1 LTHQGW
7 FTWDASW
14 TWGITL
20 IACTVALHVSCV
32 VLAALGLRRLRIART
47 RGKHRLLDTTVGAII
62 VIVAVA
68 WLLAVAHA
76 VECTIWAA
84 AYLHLGGVE
93 NPADAMLYSIVS
105 LTTRGTSGLVLL
117 HHWLMMGAIESIDG
131 LLLFGISTAFL
142 FHVMRGWLPDFT
154 LRRS

>member
-1 LTHQGW
+1 MTHQGW

-20 IACTVALHVSCV
+20 IGCTVALHVSCV
-32 VLAALGLRRLRIART
+32 VLVALGLRRLRIAQT
-47 RGKHRLLDTTVGAII
+47 RGKHPFLDTTAGAII

-76 VECTIWAA
+76 VECTIWAT
-84 AYLHLGGVE
+84 AYLRLGAVA
-93 NPADAMLYSIVS
+93 NPADAMLYSIDS
-105 LTTRGTSGLVLL
+105 LTTRGTSGLPLL

-142 FHVMRGWLPDFT
+142 FHVMRAWLPDFT
-154 LRRS
+154 ARRS